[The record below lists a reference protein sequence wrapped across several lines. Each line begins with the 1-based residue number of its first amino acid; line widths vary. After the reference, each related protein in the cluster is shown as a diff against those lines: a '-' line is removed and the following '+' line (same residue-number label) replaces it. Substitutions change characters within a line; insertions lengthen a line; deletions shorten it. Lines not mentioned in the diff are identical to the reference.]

1 MKRVL
6 ALAAVLAL
14 ALTSVA
20 FAGVQDF
27 GTFTVDVPT
36 GWTAE
41 QDGTTVGF
49 VKNDKTASM
58 SVTVDENDG
67 TGIDDLAAMFMKEL
81 NGKNLTK
88 DDQGNAVFDFTTENG
103 VTSKAVLNCD
113 AKHFGLIVL
122 TGVENAQSE
131 MYSIIDSLTFKD

>member
-1 MKRVL
+1 MKRL
-6 ALAAVLAL
+6 PLAAVLAL
-14 ALTSVA
+14 ALASVS

-27 GTFTVDVPT
+27 GVFTVDVPS

-49 VKNDKTASM
+49 VKNDNTASM

-67 TGIDDLAAMFMKEL
+67 SSIDDLVAMFVKEL

-88 DDQGNAVFDFTTENG
+88 DKEGNAVFDFTTANG

-113 AKHFGLIVL
+113 AKHFALIVL

-131 MYSIIDSLTFKD
+131 MYSIIDTLNFKE

>member
-1 MKRVL
+1 MKRL

-14 ALTSVA
+14 ALASVS

-27 GTFTVDVPT
+27 GVFTVDVPS

-49 VKNDKTASM
+49 VKNDNTASM

-67 TGIDDLAAMFMKEL
+67 SSIDDLAAMFVKEL

-88 DDQGNAVFDFTTENG
+88 DKEGNAVFDFTTANG

-113 AKHFGLIVL
+113 AKHFALIVL

-131 MYSIIDSLTFKD
+131 MYSIIDTLNFKE